1 MMSSDV
7 VVRDGEIVK
16 VGETEFVVSR
26 SVSMLMMIGR
36 LEVID
41 PRTGEKAVFRT
52 PTPGWKATP
61 KEESGSS

>member
-1 MMSSDV
+1 MSSEMALKEGDV
-7 VVRDGEIVK
+7 VK

-26 SVSMLMMIGR
+26 SASMLMMIGN

-41 PRTGEKAVFRT
+41 PRTGKKAIFQT

-61 KEESGSS
+61 REER

>member
-1 MMSSDV
+1 MSSEMALKEGDV
-7 VVRDGEIVK
+7 VK

-26 SVSMLMMIGR
+26 SASMLMMIGN

-41 PRTGEKAVFRT
+41 PRTGEKAIFQT

-61 KEESGSS
+61 RKER